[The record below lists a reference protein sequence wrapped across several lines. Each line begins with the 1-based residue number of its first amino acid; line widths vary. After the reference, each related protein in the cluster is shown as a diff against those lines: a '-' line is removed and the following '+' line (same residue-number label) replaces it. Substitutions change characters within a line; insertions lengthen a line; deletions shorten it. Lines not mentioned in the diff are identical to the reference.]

1 VLESEPAAG
10 GVRYLLPDVTLSR
23 GVFLD
28 GSEPGAL
35 PRPVEVVGTGG
46 DALVE
51 AMRP

>member
-1 VLESEPAAG
+1 MGQVAG

-28 GSEPGAL
+28 GSAPGDL
-35 PRPVEVVGTGG
+35 PHPVEIVGTGG

-51 AMRP
+51 ALQ

>member
-1 VLESEPAAG
+1 MLDGEPPG
-10 GVRYLLPDVTLSR
+10 GVRYLLPDVALSR

-28 GSEPGAL
+28 GSGPDIL

-51 AMRP
+51 ALTP